1 MVVNQYS
8 SLVLNRCEIFTL
20 RMMLSLILLVV
31 LPTYVVPENL
41 HHVFS
46 EQLQASVLE
55 TAFPATDGNGRSSQA
70 GLARYK
76 SILESRLVDML
87 DKDGWIPARVLAKA
101 ISLDIDFS
109 GLNKSVVPIRGQVT
123 KCHSSPVCLDLAC
136 GKCFDPLTSLH
147 GSCGHHSFFKCT
159 NLLPEVCLPWTCAT
173 SSTNHGVKPLL
184 RNFLP
189 RDAGCASKGSLQLVG
204 EKDHTDSVEL
214 IGLGLTLNALTAC
227 SEQPMCWDQDC
238 ELCYD
243 PLEEHHASCPDK
255 MSVPS
260 CSSLPYACQP
270 FLCWPKNT
278 DVSIQKTTVFLRDYQ
293 QIIDAC

>member
-8 SLVLNRCEIFTL
+8 SLVLNRCELFTL

-147 GSCGHHSFFKCT
+147 GSCGLIFLASFTFVTFVSPFCT
-159 NLLPEVCLPWTCAT
+159 MRTFGACFVHVTFNPTFSTQILPGWALV
-173 SSTNHGVKPLL
+173 SSGPDCVRT
-184 RNFLP
+184 
-189 RDAGCASKGSLQLVG
+189 VG
-204 EKDHTDSVEL
+204 
-214 IGLGLTLNALTAC
+214 
-227 SEQPMCWDQDC
+227 
-238 ELCYD
+238 
-243 PLEEHHASCPDK
+243 
-255 MSVPS
+255 
-260 CSSLPYACQP
+260 
-270 FLCWPKNT
+270 
-278 DVSIQKTTVFLRDYQ
+278 
-293 QIIDAC
+293 